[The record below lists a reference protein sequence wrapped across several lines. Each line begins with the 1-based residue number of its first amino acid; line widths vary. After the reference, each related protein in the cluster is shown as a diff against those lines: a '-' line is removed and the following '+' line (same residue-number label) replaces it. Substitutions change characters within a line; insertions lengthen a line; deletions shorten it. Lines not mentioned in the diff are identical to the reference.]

1 MTESKQA
8 AGAAIAVLVGASLIG
23 LAPIGVRLSEL
34 GPVATN
40 FWRFLFALPILALW
54 AAKEGPVARPDRGLL
69 LLAGLFFALE
79 LNLWA
84 VALTKTTVANA
95 TLIANMTPIFAA
107 LFGWL
112 FLKER
117 IARAVLL
124 GGAVALTG
132 ALMLAHGRAPGPAS
146 IAEADIGDAMATA
159 AAVFYAAYLLMV
171 RAIGKRVGVGGVMF
185 WAGLSGVVGTL
196 IAALALGETLAP
208 QTWQGWLIL
217 IGLGVVV
224 QVGGQGL
231 IAYGVGRLP
240 ILASTVMLWMQPLAA
255 AALSWMLFG
264 EALGPVALLGA
275 ALILAGLFL
284 VQRMRALPAA
294 KVQ

>member
-1 MTESKQA
+1 MSEAGRQWR
-8 AGAAIAVLVGASLIG
+8 GAAIAVLVGATLIG
-23 LAPIGVRLSEL
+23 LAPIAVRLSEL
-34 GPVATN
+34 EPLATN
-40 FWRFLFALPILALW
+40 FWRFLIALPILAFW
-54 AAKEGPVARPDRGLL
+54 SAKEGPVSPPDRGLL

-84 VALTKTTVANA
+84 IALTKTTVANA
-95 TLIANMTPIFAA
+95 TLITNMTPLFAA

-117 IARAVLL
+117 IAPAILF

-132 ALMLAHGRAPGPAS
+132 ALMLALGRAPGPAS
-146 IAEADIGDAMATA
+146 AAEAGVGDLMATS

-185 WAGLSGVVGTL
+185 WAGVSGVLSTL
-196 IAALALGETLAP
+196 IAALAFGETLLP

-240 ILASTVMLWMQPLAA
+240 ILASTIMLWMQPLAG
-255 AALSWMLFG
+255 AALSWMIFG
-264 EALGPVALLGA
+264 EALGPLALLGA
-275 ALILAGLFL
+275 ALILAGLFA
-284 VQRMRALPAA
+284 VQRAR
-294 KVQ
+294 Q